1 MRPAATAHTPCRGHL
16 ELRICIHR
24 RKASLA
30 LAYDLDA
37 VPFSEVQM
45 TRPVAGWFFF
55 GFLARKNYISF
66 HQDGE
71 TMQMSRIRHTECHSA
86 KSKQRNFRVTGLS
99 AAGGH
104 VLEVRP
110 ALQPAS
116 PPTEQGRSR
125 GKQDELRGHG
135 SRLDETPPF
144 PAVFLLPQADAEP
157 PGAGP
162 VPLTP
167 GSGQR
172 QVMQPSAD
180 ATGKTQGGQ
189 RSSQNRCV
197 IFNSRNP

>member
-1 MRPAATAHTPCRGHL
+1 MRPAATARTPCRGHL

-24 RKASLA
+24 RKASLV

-99 AAGGH
+99 AAGEATSWRFDLPCSQRRLLQSREGLGGNRTNCGGMAH
-104 VLEVRP
+104 GWMKPPLSLLSSCSPRP
-110 ALQPAS
+110 VQS
-116 PPTEQGRSR
+116 PPGR
-125 GKQDELRGHG
+125 
-135 SRLDETPPF
+135 
-144 PAVFLLPQADAEP
+144 
-157 PGAGP
+157 GP
-162 VPLTP
+162 SL
-167 GSGQR
+167 
-172 QVMQPSAD
+172 
-180 ATGKTQGGQ
+180 
-189 RSSQNRCV
+189 
-197 IFNSRNP
+197 

>member
-1 MRPAATAHTPCRGHL
+1 MRPAATARTPCRGHL

-45 TRPVAGWFFF
+45 TRPVAGCFCF

-71 TMQMSRIRHTECHSA
+71 TMQMSRIRHTECHST

-110 ALQPAS
+110 ALQPAL

-144 PAVFLLPQADAEP
+144 LLSSCSPRPMQSP
-157 PGAGP
+157 PGRGP
-162 VPLTP
+162 SL
-167 GSGQR
+167 
-172 QVMQPSAD
+172 
-180 ATGKTQGGQ
+180 
-189 RSSQNRCV
+189 
-197 IFNSRNP
+197 

>member
-144 PAVFLLPQADAEP
+144 PCCLPAP
-157 PGAGP
+157 PGRCRAPRGGARPFDPRLRPAPGHAALGRCHRQNPGGP
-162 VPLTP
+162 EVFTESLCDL
-167 GSGQR
+167 Q
-172 QVMQPSAD
+172 
-180 ATGKTQGGQ
+180 
-189 RSSQNRCV
+189 
-197 IFNSRNP
+197 

>member
-1 MRPAATAHTPCRGHL
+1 MRPAATACTPCRGHL

-45 TRPVAGWFFF
+45 TRPVAGCFCF

-99 AAGGH
+99 AAGEATSWRFDLPCSQRRLLQSREGLGGNRTNCGDMAH
-104 VLEVRP
+104 GWMKPPLSLLSSCSPRP
-110 ALQPAS
+110 VQS
-116 PPTEQGRSR
+116 PPGR
-125 GKQDELRGHG
+125 
-135 SRLDETPPF
+135 
-144 PAVFLLPQADAEP
+144 
-157 PGAGP
+157 GP
-162 VPLTP
+162 SL
-167 GSGQR
+167 
-172 QVMQPSAD
+172 
-180 ATGKTQGGQ
+180 
-189 RSSQNRCV
+189 
-197 IFNSRNP
+197 